1 MTLSDDQLFR
11 ATCFRTAYLFH
22 MGCFVSLVV
31 TLAVGTTDDAFGLTS
46 LALLPI
52 GTVEL
57 VGGGP
62 DFLIAYADHPMMPP
76 HNAFAHVV
84 EVDMPILDKL
94 VETKTLKVQNWGAI
108 NATVFAEQQL
118 FYLRRL

>member
-1 MTLSDDQLFR
+1 MPCLHR
-11 ATCFRTAYLFH
+11 
-22 MGCFVSLVV
+22 
-31 TLAVGTTDDAFGLTS
+31 
-46 LALLPI
+46 

-62 DFLIAYADHPMMPP
+62 DFLIAFADHPMMPP

-84 EVDMPILDKL
+84 EADMPILDKL
-94 VETKTLKVQNWGAI
+94 VETKALKVQNWGAI
-108 NATVFAEQQL
+108 NATVFEQQQP